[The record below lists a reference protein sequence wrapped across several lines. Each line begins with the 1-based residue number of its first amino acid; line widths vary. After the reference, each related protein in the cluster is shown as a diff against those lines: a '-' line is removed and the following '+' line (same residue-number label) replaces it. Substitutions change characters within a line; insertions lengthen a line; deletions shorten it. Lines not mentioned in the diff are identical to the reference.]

1 MIRILISK
9 EILDHILSLRF
20 SISLILA
27 FLLLTASVFMLVN
40 DSSWSNRLLFT
51 GYKLKEHVY
60 TNGYSWYWVTR
71 DVPALRVLA
80 VGLDENLSLN
90 ANSTVAD
97 GPRFQNNR
105 NFVHNPNRY
114 LFSQLDFVFF
124 ITIIGS
130 LLAFVFT
137 YDSISG
143 EREQGTLRLAMT
155 NPISRPFFL
164 LAKFLGSYL
173 SLLISMLPAF
183 IGVSLILYLH
193 PDAGF
198 LMSDWVTTAFLFLL
212 AILYLSVFVMLGLFV
227 SCIAR
232 NSKTTLT
239 ALMMLW
245 VILVLVIPNF
255 SPFLASVLSPVRSV
269 YEVQSQ
275 IDTLGDDL
283 SQQLFEKLNKFVQ
296 DRGGNEKTLSDQ
308 DRKIIERM
316 WQEAEFKVMNIQVRE
331 GMKIREGFLNEIGS
345 QIRLSRMLSI
355 ISPCAS
361 FTLLASDIAQT
372 GIESERKFRY
382 AVLRYRYDYIQHV
395 NQYINK
401 TGDYEIF
408 RHIPKATPPDFIFQ
422 NVNSSEIS
430 SIYLYCFMTL
440 VMYPLLLFLFAQIA
454 FLRTTF

>member
-1 MIRILISK
+1 MIRALISK
-9 EILDHILSLRF
+9 EILDHVLSLRF
-20 SISLILA
+20 TISLILA
-27 FLLLTASVFMLVN
+27 FIFLTVSVFMLAN
-40 DSSWSNRLLFT
+40 DSSWSNRLSFT

-60 TNGYSWYWVTR
+60 TNGFSWYWVTR
-71 DVPALRVLA
+71 NVPSLRMLA

-90 ANSTVAD
+90 ANSTVSD

-164 LAKFLGSYL
+164 LAKFLGSYI
-173 SLLISMLPAF
+173 SLLISMFPAF
-183 IGVSLILYLH
+183 IGISLILCLH

-198 LMSDWVTTAFLFLL
+198 LMSDWATTAFLFLL

-227 SCIAR
+227 SCIAKS
-232 NSKTTLT
+232 SKTTLT

-255 SPFLASVLSPVRSV
+255 GPFLASVLSPVRSV

-275 IDTLGDDL
+275 IDALGNDL
-283 SQQLFEKLNKFVQ
+283 SRQFMEKQNKFVQ
-296 DRGGNEKTLSDQ
+296 ERGGDWKTLSDQ
-308 DRKIIERM
+308 DRKIIELM
-316 WQEAEFKVMNIQVRE
+316 WQETDFKVMKVRVRE
-331 GMKIREGFLNEIGS
+331 GVKIREGFLNEIGS

-361 FTLLASDIAQT
+361 FTLLASDIAHT
-372 GIESERKFRY
+372 GIENERKFRY
-382 AVLRYRYDYIQHV
+382 AVLRYRYDYMQHV
-395 NQYINK
+395 SKYIDK
-401 TGDYEIF
+401 TGDYGIF
-408 RHIPKATPPDFIFQ
+408 GSVPKATPPDFIFQ

-430 SIYLYCFMTL
+430 SVYIYCFMTL
-440 VMYPLLLFLFAQIA
+440 VIYPLLLFFFAEIA
-454 FLRTTF
+454 FLRTTL